1 MCLIVPSGSMILN
14 SFAKLLFSR
23 TPCSMFSFTLSST
36 TLADLERDG
45 IPKSVF
51 L

>member
-1 MCLIVPSGSMILN
+1 MKETANQGGLEPSLTPDR
-14 SFAKLLFSR
+14 SR
-23 TPCSMFSFTLSST
+23 PST